1 MNSDAV
7 KKVSLYYAEMD
18 SPIGM
23 LTLCGSDQGLC
34 HIEFGSYADRADFL
48 GTWANRYYSG
58 AEYVYVAEPLA
69 PAMAQLGEYFAGKRH
84 SFDLALDMRGTE
96 FQQKVWKALL
106 DIPYGAA
113 VSYKS
118 IAEQIGQPK
127 AVRAVGGANNKNP
140 LPIVVPCHRVIGS
153 GGALVGYGGGLSIKE
168 SLLSLERQHHDCTLT
183 TSGE

>member
-1 MNSDAV
+1 MESTAEPFD
-7 KKVSLYYAEMD
+7 LHYTEMD
-18 SPIGM
+18 SPIGR
-23 LTLCGSDQGLC
+23 LTLCASDKGLC
-34 HIEFGSYADRADFL
+34 HIEFGSFADKADFL
-48 GTWANRYYSG
+48 RKWADRYYAGYRYIRADKS
-58 AEYVYVAEPLA
+58 LA
-69 PAMAQLGEYFAGKRH
+69 SAVEQLGNYFAGRSQ
-84 SFDLALDMRGTE
+84 SFDLALDLQGTE
-96 FQQKVWKALL
+96 FQRKVWTALL
-106 DIPYGAA
+106 EIPYGRA

-118 IAEQIGQPK
+118 IAETIGQPK

>member
-1 MNSDAV
+1 MNSHV
-7 KKVSLYYAEMD
+7 GKQNRLYYTEME

-23 LTLCGSDQGLC
+23 LTLCGSGDGLC
-34 HIEFGSYADRADFL
+34 HIEFGPFADRADFL
-48 GTWANRYYSG
+48 EKWTYRYYPE
-58 AEYVYVAEPLA
+58 AEYVRAAEPLA
-69 PAMAQLGEYFAGKRH
+69 PALAQLGEYFAGKRH

-106 DIPYGAA
+106 EIPYGAA

-118 IAEQIGQPK
+118 IAEKIGQPK

-168 SLLSLERQHHDCTLT
+168 SLLSLERQHHDYTLT
-183 TSGE
+183 T